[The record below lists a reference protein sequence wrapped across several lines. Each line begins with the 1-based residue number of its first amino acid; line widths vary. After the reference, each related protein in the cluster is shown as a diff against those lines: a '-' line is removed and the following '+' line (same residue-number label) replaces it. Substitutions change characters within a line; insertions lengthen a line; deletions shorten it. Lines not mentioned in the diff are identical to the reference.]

1 MKQVVI
7 APFVNSAI
15 TISLMSS
22 KDLGNILISSSSL
35 TFAISSSLII
45 RLDAIFAKNIANVS
59 STLYINDIPNATHI
73 AKPYFAILFIF
84 LYYLLIITYNTFN
97 LTTLFQNINISLI
110 VTPNK
115 LSIIFTEAFI
125 KIVLSTL

>member
-1 MKQVVI
+1 MKQVFI

-45 RLDAIFAKNIANVS
+45 RLDVTFAKNIANVS

-84 LYYLLIITYNTFN
+84 LYYPLIITYNTFN
-97 LTTLFQNINISLI
+97 LTTLFQNINVSLI

-115 LSIIFTEAFI
+115 LPIIFTKAFI